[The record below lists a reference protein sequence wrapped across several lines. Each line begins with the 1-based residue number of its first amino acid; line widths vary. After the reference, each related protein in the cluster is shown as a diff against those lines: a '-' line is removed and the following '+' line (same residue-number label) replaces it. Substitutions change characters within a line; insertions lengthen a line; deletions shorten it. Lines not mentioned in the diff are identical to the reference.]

1 MPMVFRS
8 SFLSLAPFLFFFHI
22 LIVCSSV
29 GGCSVSE
36 HKQVLGRWLF
46 LSIGVGV

>member
-8 SFLSLAPFLFFFHI
+8 SFLSLAPL
-22 LIVCSSV
+22 CV

-36 HKQVLGRWLF
+36 RKQVLGRWLF